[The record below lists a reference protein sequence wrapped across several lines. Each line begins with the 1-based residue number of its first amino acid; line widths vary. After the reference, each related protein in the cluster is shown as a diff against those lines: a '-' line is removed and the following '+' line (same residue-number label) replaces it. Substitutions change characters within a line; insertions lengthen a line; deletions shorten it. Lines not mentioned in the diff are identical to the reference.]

1 MAAGEHQ
8 TIGQYQQPHE
18 LDEKPRGRERD
29 RDGMGEGSGTSGPGG
44 PLSSSTEPQT
54 RKRRRSRKGME
65 KTFTCPQ
72 LGCGRA
78 YSRAEHLYRHQL
90 NHQPKQIY
98 FCDFPDCKRSFVR
111 QDLCTRHRDR
121 HTNRGSQLQRKD
133 SFLNNPV
140 GAAARNILQDRKN
153 SMTSMTQGSSSPESP
168 TTPSISMKAEDS
180 PIMTPNGMHSR
191 GPLDMTAS
199 PETSS
204 ATLPGSSSSIS
215 EASQMNGNQ
224 MYAGMNHQNQQ
235 VSQANRP
242 TIQTMAGT
250 PNLNG
255 LSLQSPFS
263 ATSSS
268 SGNPYSGHPAT
279 AAGVSMP
286 MASGAASSPGTFVP
300 SSAFATFSLPQ
311 PAYPNLSQSSAPN
324 NGHSG
329 YITSPPTS
337 SSPGDQQ
344 GPTGAATTSAS
355 DFDIIQYTIPM
366 FGGDGYTRSPNW
378 MANDF
383 ASWFFDDPSMG
394 INSQR
399 QASIPSYVENLNA
412 MSPQGY
418 YMTGHDFSGGSF
430 YPSPLPQHPMSVTSL
445 IAPPSPPQE
454 SLLSEHRR
462 LELVDRIEQ
471 WINVEDLDE
480 NLLSLCMMQSY
491 ISDYWAHFHPQLPIL
506 HRPTFSADKT
516 QSYLLITIIAIGA
529 SMMEYKRDPILA
541 EAACTLASKLA
552 VGVRWSIFADQD
564 FRPPAKLWVFQ
575 ALLLLETFEKMFS
588 SRQLHERAHIHHAT
602 TITLM
607 RRGSSLTGRCAYDS
621 PQSGR
626 DVKSNSE
633 SGSLIFSGQISGT
646 NTQDENWNRWIVSEA
661 TRRAAFAAFVLDS
674 THATMFGHSAVM
686 VAHEMRLQLP
696 CDETLW
702 AATSFSEVCKI
713 EQSLNQAGVKQTTF
727 LEGLKKTLNGQ
738 NVRTN
743 SFGRTILMAGL
754 LSVSWHMHQRDLQVT
769 SLGVATQLGGQVKWR
784 QALTRSF
791 DHWRKDFDAA
801 LAGIRT
807 TFEGMDYFIPSTEDI
822 EHENIFESR
831 TVLHHL
837 AHMSMHVDIVDLQIY
852 GGAKRLLGRTI
863 TPNDAGMA
871 RKRME
876 AWAPSARARDATFY
890 ALRFLSQVMLLEERL
905 DMSFDNEHPG
915 TPGSIKRMAA
925 TTGVPIYNAR
935 DDHLLNRPWVLYY
948 ACLVVW
954 SYGFALEGV
963 LKAPTRLPTT
973 SQEKYAD
980 MRAYL
985 NRVATV
991 PSPEGLTEVRDKNA
1005 TLGLVMTLQE
1015 MFHNSG
1021 WELLDEASRL
1031 LQQCIRILVGEV
1043 PQK

>member
-1 MAAGEHQ
+1 MSMAAGEHHQ

-29 RDGMGEGSGTSGPGG
+29 REGMGEGSGTSGPGG

-72 LGCGRA
+72 PGCGRA

-180 PIMTPNGMHSR
+180 PIMTPNGIHSR

-250 PNLNG
+250 PNMNG

-279 AAGVSMP
+279 AGVSMP

-324 NGHSG
+324 NGHTG

-399 QASIPSYVENLNA
+399 QASIPGSYVENLNA

-418 YMTGHDFSGGSF
+418 YMTGHDFSGGGF

-462 LELVDRIEQ
+462 LEL
-471 WINVEDLDE
+471 
-480 NLLSLCMMQSY
+480 SY
-491 ISDYWAHFHPQLPIL
+491 ISDYWTHFHPQLPIL

-516 QSYLLITIIAIGA
+516 QNYLLITIIAIGA
-529 SMMEYKRDPILA
+529 SMMEYKRDPTTA
-541 EAACTLASKLA
+541 EAACALAAKLA

-602 TITLM
+602 TLTLM
-607 RRGSSLTGRCAYDS
+607 RRGSSLTGS
-621 PQSGR
+621 
-626 DVKSNSE
+626 V
-633 SGSLIFSGQISGT
+633 IFSGQISGT

-890 ALRFLSQVMLLEERL
+890 ALRFLSQVMLPEERL

-963 LKAPTRLPTT
+963 LKGPIRLPTT

-991 PSPEGLTEVRDKNA
+991 PSPEGLTEIRDKNA

>member
-1 MAAGEHQ
+1 MRTCGILNGTEMGL
-8 TIGQYQQPHE
+8 TGWG
-18 LDEKPRGRERD
+18 LD
-29 RDGMGEGSGTSGPGG
+29 
-44 PLSSSTEPQT
+44 
-54 RKRRRSRKGME
+54 
-65 KTFTCPQ
+65 
-72 LGCGRA
+72 
-78 YSRAEHLYRHQL
+78 
-90 NHQPKQIY
+90 QPKQIY

-153 SMTSMTQGSSSPESP
+153 SMTQGSSSPESP
-168 TTPSISMKAEDS
+168 TAPSISMKAEDS
-180 PIMTPNGMHSR
+180 PTMTPNGLHSG
-191 GPLDMTAS
+191 GPMDMAAS
-199 PETSS
+199 PETST
-204 ATLPGSSSSIS
+204 ATLPGSSSVSTPVGENRSKIRKIS
-215 EASQMNGNQ
+215 ADHSHPGQRMVNGGMDGGMHEQAARRFSMDHSRSQSMPEISSVDSNQ
-224 MYAGMNHQNQQ
+224 IYGGLNHQNRQ
-235 VSQANRP
+235 VPPGTRP
-242 TIQTMAGT
+242 TLQTLVGT
-250 PNLNG
+250 PNMNN

-268 SGNPYSGHPAT
+268 GNPYSAHPASSASASIPIT
-279 AAGVSMP
+279 TGAG
-286 MASGAASSPGTFVP
+286 PGTFVP
-300 SSAFATFSLPQ
+300 SSGFSAFSLPQ
-311 PAYPNLSQSSAPN
+311 PAYPNLSQSNAPN
-324 NGHSG
+324 TAHGG

-337 SSPGDQQ
+337 SSSVDPSNS
-344 GPTGAATTSAS
+344 TSTATTSTG
-355 DFDIIQYTIPM
+355 DFDSAIIQYTIPM

-399 QASIPSYVENLNA
+399 QPSLSNAYVENLNA

-418 YMTGHDFSGGSF
+418 YLGGSEFAGGAF

-462 LELVDRIEQ
+462 QELVDIIESFPERSATYSRSMGG
-471 WINVEDLDE
+471 NPAEDDNHLL
-480 NLLSLCMMQSY
+480 NLYMMQSY
-491 ISDYWAHFHPQLPIL
+491 ISDYWIHFHPQLPIL

-516 QSYLLITIIAIGA
+516 PNHLLLTIIAIGA
-529 SMMEYKRDPILA
+529 SMVDYKKDSLLA
-541 EAACTLASKLA
+541 ESAANLAKDLA
-552 VGVRWSIFADQD
+552 WNIRWAIFADVD

-588 SRQLHERAHIHHAT
+588 TRQLHERAHIHHAT
-602 TITLM
+602 TLTLM

-626 DVKSNSE
+626 DVKSSSE
-633 SGSLIFSGQISGT
+633 SGSVIFSGQPSGA
-646 NTQDENWNRWIVSEA
+646 NTMDEAWNRWIVSEA

-702 AATSFSEVCKI
+702 AATSFSEVYKI
-713 EQSLNQAGVKQTTF
+713 EQSLAQAGVKGTTF

-769 SLGVATQLGGQVKWR
+769 SLGVAAQLGGQVKWR

-791 DHWRKDFDAA
+791 DHWKKDFDAA
-801 LAGIRT
+801 LQGIRAAGT
-807 TFEGMDYFIPSTEDI
+807 SFDGIDAYYIPSTEDV

-852 GGAKRLLGRTI
+852 AGAKRLLGRTI
-863 TPNDAGMA
+863 TQHDAILA

-876 AWAPSARARDATFY
+876 NWAPTAKARDATFY
-890 ALRFLSQVMLLEERL
+890 ALRFLSQVMLPEERL
-905 DMSFDNEHPG
+905 DMPFDDEEQPG
-915 TPGSIKRMAA
+915 TPGSRKLVSRG

-954 SYGFALEGV
+954 SYGFALEGC
-963 LKAPTRLPTT
+963 LTQPIRMPTT
-973 SQEKYAD
+973 RPEKYQD
-980 MRAYL
+980 MRIFL
-985 NRVATV
+985 NRVGGV
-991 PSPEGLTEVRDKNA
+991 RSPEELANAAGKNA
-1005 TLGLVMTLQE
+1005 CLGLVLTLQE
-1015 MFHNSG
+1015 MFSNTG
-1021 WELLDEASRL
+1021 WELLIEASRL
-1031 LQQCIRILVGEV
+1031 LNQCIGISTGDI
-1043 PQK
+1043 QQQ